1 MRHLKWFKEYSPVR
15 NLHKDDEYFKW
26 WTKKWKKYSS
36 LPFHYKIPKKNNELP
51 RVGKRKT

>member
-1 MRHLKWFKEYSPVR
+1 MMSILNGGQKSE
-15 NLHKDDEYFKW
+15 
-26 WTKKWKKYSS
+26 KKYSS